1 MKVGLDCLP
10 CIMRQAL
17 RAARAATT
25 DEALQRQV
33 LYEVARLIP
42 QFPLDV
48 SPPELAQ
55 QVYRLITRL
64 TGNSDPYR
72 EEKRRANEVAL
83 KLYPRLKEVVRAS
96 DDRLLAACKFA
107 IAGNSLDLG
116 SQAEYPEP
124 ESLLETALALPF
136 AFDDYQQF
144 QAELKSSSLI
154 LYLGDNAGEVAFDR
168 VLIEEI
174 RQISQARIYYVV
186 RQRPVINDATLED
199 ARFVGLDKIARVVAN
214 GSDAPATILSQCS
227 EELLR
232 LYQSADLIISKGQGN
247 FETLN
252 EEKKNIFFLLR
263 VKCSVVARFLG
274 VEVGQAVLKRGGL

>member
-1 MKVGLDCLP
+1 MKVSLDCLP
-10 CIMRQAL
+10 CVMRQAL
-17 RAARAATT
+17 EAARAATT

-33 LYEVARLIP
+33 LYEVAQLIP
-42 QFPLDV
+42 RFPLDV
-48 SPPELAQ
+48 SPPELGQ
-55 QVYRLITRL
+55 RVYRLITRL

-83 KLYPRLKEVVRAS
+83 ELYPRLKEVVNAS
-96 DDRLLAACKFA
+96 EDRLLAACKFA

-116 SQAEYPEP
+116 SQSEYPEP
-124 ESLLETALALPF
+124 ESLLDIALALPF

-144 QAELKSSSLI
+144 RANLKSSSLI

-168 VLIEEI
+168 ALIEEI
-174 RQISQARIYYVV
+174 RQMSQARIYFVV
-186 RQRPVINDATLED
+186 RQKPVINDATLED
-199 ARFVGLDKIARVVAN
+199 ARFVGLDKVARVIAN

-232 LYQSADLIISKGQGN
+232 LYRSADLIISKGQGN

-252 EEKKNIFFLLR
+252 EERRNIFFLLR
-263 VKCSVVARFLG
+263 VKCSVVAKFLG
-274 VEVGQAVLKRGGL
+274 AEVGQAVLKRGGL

>member
-10 CIMRQAL
+10 CVMRQAL
-17 RAARAATT
+17 EAARAATT

-33 LYEVARLIP
+33 LYEVAQLIP
-42 QFPLDV
+42 RFPLDV
-48 SPPELAQ
+48 SPPELGQ
-55 QVYRLITRL
+55 RVYRLITQF

-72 EEKRRANEVAL
+72 EKKRKANETAL
-83 KLYPRLKEVVRAS
+83 ELYPRLKEVVNAS
-96 DDRLLAACKFA
+96 EDRLLAACKFA

-116 SQAEYPEP
+116 SQSEYPEP
-124 ESLLETALALPF
+124 ESLLDTALALPF

-144 QAELKSSSLI
+144 RANLKSSSLI

-168 VLIEEI
+168 VLVEEI
-174 RQISQARIYYVV
+174 RQMSQARIYFVV

-199 ARFVGLDKIARVVAN
+199 ARFVGLDKVARVIAN

-232 LYQSADLIISKGQGN
+232 LYRSADLIISKGQGN

-252 EEKKNIFFLLR
+252 EERRNIFFLLR
-263 VKCSVVARFLG
+263 VKCSVVAKFLG
-274 VEVGQAVLKRGGL
+274 AEVGQAVLKRGGL